1 MGLSWTVLGGSPAW
15 PNPGQAASGYVLEA
29 GGHRVLVDCG
39 SGIAAELRAHDPGP
53 LDAIVI
59 THFHA
64 DHWFDLV
71 PLHYAYLFGSW
82 NERKHPKLHLAP
94 GGRDVLDR
102 VAMSWGG
109 RLSTFEAAFETDEFD
124 PDGELAI
131 GPMRLTF
138 APCKHYTPCWSVRI
152 NFNGSTL
159 VYSADTGPTQQLIEF
174 ARGAD
179 LFVCEAALASAERDD
194 DDRGHM
200 DPDEAGTAAA
210 AAGVGSLLLT
220 HVPAENDLDRV
231 LERARTHFAGPVA
244 IARPGL
250 RLNV

>member
-1 MGLSWTVLGGSPAW
+1 
-15 PNPGQAASGYVLEA
+15 
-29 GGHRVLVDCG
+29 
-39 SGIAAELRAHDPGP
+39 
-53 LDAIVI
+53 
-59 THFHA
+59 
-64 DHWFDLV
+64 
-71 PLHYAYLFGSW
+71 
-82 NERKHPKLHLAP
+82 
-94 GGRDVLDR
+94 
-102 VAMSWGG
+102 
-109 RLSTFEAAFETDEFD
+109 
-124 PDGELAI
+124 
-131 GPMRLTF
+131 
-138 APCKHYTPCWSVRI
+138 VRI

-250 RLNV
+250 RLDV